1 VPRAWNRSQ
10 LVLGLLLLVALIP
23 AASLAYLQFRSLKN
37 ARKQTHQALAD
48 TLQQGVIG
56 ARVEAET
63 DLNGWPRMSLLG
75 DNYHDWLEQGDL
87 ERIHN
92 LSETVSRVCP
102 YLSFFFAYQVNDRKE
117 PTNVWIYRPTSV
129 VRFMA
134 RSDRD
139 SAEPAVRRLAAA
151 IVPNKFHFY
160 QFYEDIDGERY
171 QVFFHLADKELPN
184 GHGKMFGYYGFAVAT
199 RTLAERYFL
208 RVLNG
213 HLSRLA
219 TLLKVGEQDIAGW
232 VVDENGRTVASTRP
246 GAEGRFAVDEPLAAA
261 TGVLPGWRLRAR
273 FTRADLEGADDPAF
287 LRGVW
292 QSLGIAGLLLLAIL
306 TIGFTASREM
316 QISRARS
323 EFVASVSHELKTPI
337 ALIRG
342 YVEALHSDRVRTEQ
356 QREEYFRI
364 VESETLRLSA
374 MIDQILESSK
384 IEAGIKS
391 YCPEPVSVAAVVE
404 ETVAVF
410 SYEAE
415 KAGVSISLGGMDAG
429 VVARADAQSLSQA
442 VLNLLSNAVKYSS
455 RDRRISVSVE
465 RRGDQAAIV
474 VADRGIGIPR
484 AEQAKIFQKFY
495 RVRSGTAPQADG
507 AGLGL
512 ALVKHFAEAHGGA
525 VTVDSEPDRGSVFT
539 ILLPCEAPQPTEV
552 HV

>member
-1 VPRAWNRSQ
+1 
-10 LVLGLLLLVALIP
+10 
-23 AASLAYLQFRSLKN
+23 
-37 ARKQTHQALAD
+37 
-48 TLQQGVIG
+48 
-56 ARVEAET
+56 
-63 DLNGWPRMSLLG
+63 MSLLG

-117 PTNVWIYRPTSV
+117 PTNIWIYRPTSV
-129 VRFMA
+129 VRFMS

-139 SAEPAVRRLAAA
+139 SAEPEVRRLAGA

-160 QFYEDIDGERY
+160 QFYENIDGERH
-171 QVFFHLADKELPN
+171 QVFFHLADKELPE

-199 RTLAERYFL
+199 RTLAERYFPQ
-208 RVLNG
+208 VLNG

-219 TLLKVGEQDIAGW
+219 TLLKVGEEDIAGW

-246 GAEGRFAVDEPLAAA
+246 GAEGRFAVDEPLAGAP
-261 TGVLPGWRLRAR
+261 GVLPGWRLRAR
-273 FTRADLEGADDPAF
+273 FTRSDLEGADDPAF
-287 LRGVW
+287 LRGAW

-316 QISRARS
+316 QISRAKS

-342 YVEALHSDRVRTEQ
+342 YVEALHTDRVRTEQ
-356 QREEYFRI
+356 QREDYFRI
-364 VESETLRLSA
+364 VESETSRLSA

-391 YCPEPVSVAAVVE
+391 YSPGLAPVAAVVE
-404 ETVAVF
+404 ETVALF

-415 KAGVSISLGGMDAG
+415 KAGVSIVAGPMDAG
-429 VVARADAQSLSQA
+429 IVARADMQSLSQA
-442 VLNLLSNAVKYSS
+442 VLNLLSNAVKYSG
-455 RDRRISVSVE
+455 RDRRITVSVE
-465 RRGDQAAIV
+465 RRGGQVAIV

-484 AEQAKIFQKFY
+484 SEHARIFQKFY
-495 RVRSGTAPQADG
+495 RVRSGTGPRADG

-525 VTVDSEPDRGSVFT
+525 VTVDSEPDRGSTFT